1 MLITAHAALNPS
13 FTTSSRAT
21 YTSGNRTAPLEIYT
35 SGSMDFD
42 SGASWFANGVPG
54 RGMSY
59 MAAPRGSQFYTAGGG
74 TWSGSTFNGSVI
86 MKSCTLCGGVK
97 FHYDE
102 SQGSLGSGVAMAR
115 WKELQSAD
123 ERAVYSAPLNF

>member
-13 FTTSSRAT
+13 FTTGSRAT

-35 SGSMDFD
+35 SGSMYFD

>member
-35 SGSMDFD
+35 SGSMYFD

-59 MAAPRGSQFYTAGGG
+59 MSAPRGSQFYTAGGG

-102 SQGSLGSGVAMAR
+102 SQGSLGSGVAVAR